1 MAASLGDRD
10 LAIVDALGPRLRE
23 RGHFFV
29 GLDVIGGWLTE
40 INVTSPTG
48 IMEANALYNDSY
60 ETNVLERLEQKI
72 ASLSSS
78 PSAR

>member
-1 MAASLGDRD
+1 VST
-10 LAIVDALGPRLRE
+10 LGPRLRE

-48 IMEANALYNDSY
+48 IMEANALYGDSY
-60 ETNVLERLEQKI
+60 ETRVVERLEAKI
-72 ASLSSS
+72 AGEAERS
-78 PSAR
+78 PGR